1 MKKLK
6 TAWQNFAADFAN
18 VLGGAIAQ
26 LLWLPK
32 IHYQQGAEHVRRP
45 DGGTIFVLNHTW
57 WFDAAILCILCLRRR
72 IHAVVALDVAKK
84 GHANGS
90 LHGLRCICVDR
101 RKPDLSF
108 LHEALG
114 ILRTGGC
121 VAIFPEGQLNPTGTL
136 LPFKQGAAMLA
147 LQAGV
152 PVVPVYSAG
161 NYQPFQRLQLMFGRP
176 ITLTQ
181 RPSAAG
187 VQEATQVLQDA
198 MQNLRQELEQRMKPK
213 YLARSRRF
221 REKFAAKLQK
231 RQKGKEV

>member
-1 MKKLK
+1 
-6 TAWQNFAADFAN
+6 
-18 VLGGAIAQ
+18 
-26 LLWLPK
+26 
-32 IHYQQGAEHVRRP
+32 
-45 DGGTIFVLNHTW
+45 
-57 WFDAAILCILCLRRR
+57 
-72 IHAVVALDVAKK
+72 
-84 GHANGS
+84 
-90 LHGLRCICVDR
+90 
-101 RKPDLSF
+101 
-108 LHEALG
+108 
-114 ILRTGGC
+114 
-121 VAIFPEGQLNPTGTL
+121 
-136 LPFKQGAAMLA
+136 MLA

-161 NYQPFQRLQLMFGRP
+161 NYQPFQRLQLMFGCP

-231 RQKGKEV
+231 R

>member
-72 IHAVVALDVAKK
+72 IHAVVAMDVAEK
-84 GHANGS
+84 GHATGG
-90 LHGLRCICVDR
+90 LHSLRCICVDR

-121 VAIFPEGQLNPTGTL
+121 VAIFTHSTPIRSMAAVTRSYSWATL
-136 LPFKQGAAMLA
+136 SPPSGWA
-147 LQAGV
+147 
-152 PVVPVYSAG
+152 
-161 NYQPFQRLQLMFGRP
+161 RP
-176 ITLTQ
+176 MSVIQMWWL
-181 RPSAAG
+181 SG
-187 VQEATQVLQDA
+187 
-198 MQNLRQELEQRMKPK
+198 
-213 YLARSRRF
+213 
-221 REKFAAKLQK
+221 
-231 RQKGKEV
+231 

>member
-32 IHYQQGAEHVRRP
+32 IHYQQGAEGVRRAK
-45 DGGTIFVLNHTW
+45 GGTVFILNHTW

-72 IHAVVALDVAKK
+72 IHAVVAMDVAEK
-84 GHANGS
+84 GHAIGG
-90 LHGLRCICVDR
+90 LHSLRCICVDR

-114 ILRTGGC
+114 ILRAGGC